1 MRRRFATIGLAALA
15 ATGALA
21 AGAAS
26 SANAQ
31 DDAPPPVVV
40 DCDAPAPAAA
50 DTVRIATKPLEPFVF
65 VDDEELRGFSI
76 DYWNE
81 VAARLGVSTEWCVK
95 DTVGEIIDLAEAGA
109 VDASIAGISIT
120 KERELI
126 IDFSQP
132 YYISGQQLVTLPGG
146 TSTLGTLFDLL
157 FSGTFLVPVALLIVL
172 VLIVSH
178 LVWFFERGHESD
190 DFPYEY
196 RSGIG
201 EAIWWST
208 VSVITG
214 GEAVKNINTALSRI
228 IAVFWML
235 VGLFLLAFVTARAT
249 SVLTVAEL
257 ESDIGGLE
265 DLAGKSVT
273 TVEGTASVDFLRDE
287 AGIEPR
293 QAATLSAALDDLV
306 AGTHRGGDLR
316 CTGRA
321 VRGSDGQPRRP
332 TRRAGRRPRP
342 VRHRDAPGQRAGRGD
357 QRRGDRDRPGRHPR
371 PAPGRL
377 VRRRLTASRRLRRC
391 WCRRPGVE
399 LVRDVGDANDSLR
412 ATANRGQASAVAS
425 ARFQRR

>member
-306 AGTHRGGDLR
+306 AERTE
-316 CTGRA
+316 A
-321 VRGSDGQPRRP
+321 VIF
-332 TRRAGRRPRP
+332 
-342 VRHRDAPGQRAGRGD
+342 DAPVVQYE
-357 QRRGDRDRPGRHPR
+357 
-371 PAPGRL
+371 
-377 VRRRLTASRRLRRC
+377 V
-391 WCRRPGVE
+391 
-399 LVRDVGDANDSLR
+399 
-412 ATANRGQASAVAS
+412 ATANLDVRLVEPVVGRDPYGIAMPQGSERVEEINAAVIEIG
-425 ARFQRR
+425 RDGTLDQLQVVWFGDD

>member
-306 AGTHRGGDLR
+306 AERTE
-316 CTGRA
+316 A
-321 VRGSDGQPRRP
+321 VIF
-332 TRRAGRRPRP
+332 
-342 VRHRDAPGQRAGRGD
+342 DAPVVQYE
-357 QRRGDRDRPGRHPR
+357 
-371 PAPGRL
+371 
-377 VRRRLTASRRLRRC
+377 V
-391 WCRRPGVE
+391 
-399 LVRDVGDANDSLR
+399 
-412 ATANRGQASAVAS
+412 ATANLDVRLVEPVVGRDPYGIAMPQGSERVEEINAAVIEIG
-425 ARFQRR
+425 RDGTLDQLQVVWFGED